1 PLPTSPLSAAR
12 PKGRGRA
19 RLSPSLALLL
29 VSLPCAAGAGEGWG
43 GVLSA
48 GRSEKHPL
56 PTSPLSAARPKGRGR
71 AGLSPSLTRLLVSLP
86 CAAGAGGGL
95 GRGGCCRVRQKA
107 PPPTVPIVRY
117 AAKGEG
123 QSALVSL
130 PRAAACLD
138 PLRRRRRGR
147 AGEGCFLP
155 GAPKSTPSQP
165 PPCPLRGQ
173 RGGAERACL
182 PPLRGCLSPSLAPQ
196 AQGRGGEGGFLPGAP
211 KSTPSQPPPCPLR
224 GQRGGAERACL
235 PPLRGCLSPSLAP
248 QAQG

>member
-1 PLPTSPLSAAR
+1 P
-12 PKGRGRA
+12 
-19 RLSPSLALLL
+19 

-43 GVLSA
+43 GVLFA
-48 GRSEKHPL
+48 ERPEKHPL
-56 PTSPLSAARPKGRGR
+56 PTSPLSATRPKGR
-71 AGLSPSLTRLLVSLP
+71 S
-86 CAAGAGGGL
+86 
-95 GRGGCCRVRQKA
+95 Q
-107 PPPTVPIVRY
+107 
-117 AAKGEG
+117 
-123 QSALVSL
+123 
-130 PRAAACLD
+130 AACLP
-138 PLRRRRRGR
+138 PLRRQARGR